1 LELRRGEPAA
11 VGHGLRLE
19 GDAVNRELDLV
30 HATHRCGVGGDL
42 YRTGGEMAAGQWS
55 IEPCLRGGRCSGQAD
70 GDRAQEEHHGQ
81 PQAKGSVACEP
92 QRRAHGQS

>member
-1 LELRRGEPAA
+1 VELRRREPAA

-30 HATHRCGVGGDL
+30 HAAHRRSMGGDL
-42 YRTGGEMAAGQWS
+42 DRTGGEMAAGQWS
-55 IEPCLRGGRCSGQAD
+55 IEPRLRRGRRRGQAD